1 MIATSMALAPAAAGV
16 PNVSDW
22 LRAGREHYRRGE
34 IRPAIA
40 VFQAG
45 LALAATVSIGV
56 AVDGVADLHAALA
69 NAFML
74 CDDIGSAAENYKAA
88 LRLAP
93 HFVACWCNLGIV
105 HQRSGMT
112 QDAISLYLEAL
123 RRNPG
128 HRPSRTNLVQALAAT
143 RQFAIAR
150 TLLLELLEETPEDAE
165 LRSQLGKVCFEL
177 GDTGEA
183 VAQFE
188 RAVALAPGQAENFYW
203 VGAILQARG
212 ESEAAWAAYA
222 HASRVHPILRRT
234 ATKSPPAFRVLA
246 LFAPFVGNTP
256 VEFLFKDCAYQT
268 SILSLLPGSQ
278 PDVGLLAREADVV
291 VNLVSDADQGAEVL
305 PLATAIARSL
315 GKPVVND
322 PAKIQN
328 TTRDATALALADVEG
343 CRVPRTV
350 RIAAGEGLSDGLD
363 LVFPLLARQAGMH
376 GGDVFEKLDDVAA
389 LAAFLAA
396 HADHDRYV
404 IDYIDYRS
412 ADGFSCSSARKSCP
426 IILRSGTT
434 GSCIAM
440 RRRWRIT
447 PGCRTRRNVSCARPS
462 RSSAHP
468 MTRRCEPFAIASV
481 STISASIAG
490 STAMAISSCS
500 RSTPPCWCTTRTRNF
515 LTRTCTS
522 AGSRSPST
530 GCWRVS
536 REGTDAT
543 VRRTMQTLTPPRCTR
558 TSGSSSSQNGV

>member
-1 MIATSMALAPAAAGV
+1 MALALPVTGT
-16 PNVSDW
+16 PSISDL

-40 VFQAG
+40 VLQAG

-56 AVDGVADLHAALA
+56 VVDGVADLHAALA

-88 LRLAP
+88 LRIAP
-93 HFVACWCNLGIV
+93 HLVACWCNLGIV
-105 HQRSGMT
+105 HQRSGLT

-128 HRPSRTNLVQALAAT
+128 HRPSRTNLVQALVTA
-143 RQFAIAR
+143 RQFAIAK
-150 TLLLELLEETPEDAE
+150 TLLLELLEETPDDAD

-177 GDTGEA
+177 GETDEA

-203 VGAILQARG
+203 VGAIRQARG
-212 ESEAAWAAYA
+212 ELEAARAVYARAA
-222 HASRVHPILRRT
+222 RVHPILRRT

-278 PDVGLLAREADVV
+278 PDIGLLAREADIV

-305 PLATAIARSL
+305 PLALVIARSL

-328 TTRDATALALADVEG
+328 TTRDATARALADVEH

-350 RIAAGEGLSDGLD
+350 RIAAGEGLPDGLD

-389 LAAFLAA
+389 LTAFLAA

-412 ADGFSCSSARKSCP
+412 TGGFFRKYRFLFVGDD
-426 IILRSGTT
+426 IL
-434 GSCIAM
+434 
-440 RRRWRIT
+440 
-447 PGCRTRRNVSCARPS
+447 PY
-462 RSSAHP
+462 HL
-468 MTRRCEPFAIASV
+468 AIADDWKLH
-481 STISASIAG
+481 
-490 STAMAISSCS
+490 
-500 RSTPPCWCTTRTRNF
+500 R
-515 LTRTCTS
+515 
-522 AGSRSPST
+522 
-530 GCWRVS
+530 
-536 REGTDAT
+536 DAT
-543 VRRTMQTLTPPRCTR
+543 EMGRHLWMQEEEERFLRAPEQVFGEAHYEALRVIRDRIGLDYFGIDCALDR
-558 TSGSSSSQNGV
+558 DGRLVVFEVNASMLVHDQNPEFPYKDPYIHRIKVAFDGMLAHLARGN

>member
-1 MIATSMALAPAAAGV
+1 MIATSMALARPATGT
-16 PNVSDW
+16 PSISDM
-22 LRAGREHYRRGE
+22 LRTGREHYRRGE

-88 LRLAP
+88 LRIAP

-105 HQRSGMT
+105 HQRRGQT

-128 HRPSRTNLVQALAAT
+128 HRPSRTNLVQALVAT

-150 TLLLELLEETPEDAE
+150 TLLLELLAEAPEDAE

-177 GDTGEA
+177 GDTREA

-203 VGAILQARG
+203 VGAIRQARG
-212 ESEAAWAAYA
+212 ELEAAQAAYA
-222 HASRVHPILRRT
+222 HAAQVHPILRRP
-234 ATKSPPAFRVLA
+234 AAKSPPAFRTLA

-278 PDVGLLAREADVV
+278 PDIALLAREADIV

-305 PLATAIARSL
+305 PLTLAIARSL

-328 TTRDATALALADVEG
+328 TTRDATARALADVEG

-350 RIAAGEGLSDGLD
+350 RIAAGEGLPDGLD
-363 LVFPLLARQAGMH
+363 LIFPLLARQAGMH
-376 GGDVFEKLDDVAA
+376 GGDAFEKLDDVAA
-389 LAAFLAA
+389 LTAFLAA

-412 ADGFSCSSARKSCP
+412 TDGFFRKYRFLFVGED
-426 IILRSGTT
+426 IL
-434 GSCIAM
+434 
-440 RRRWRIT
+440 
-447 PGCRTRRNVSCARPS
+447 PY
-462 RSSAHP
+462 HL
-468 MTRRCEPFAIASV
+468 AIADDWKLH
-481 STISASIAG
+481 
-490 STAMAISSCS
+490 
-500 RSTPPCWCTTRTRNF
+500 R
-515 LTRTCTS
+515 
-522 AGSRSPST
+522 
-530 GCWRVS
+530 
-536 REGTDAT
+536 DAT
-543 VRRTMQTLTPPRCTR
+543 EMGRHLWMQEEEERFLRAPEQVFGYAQYEALRVIRDRIGLDYFGIDCAVDR
-558 TSGSSSSQNGV
+558 NGHLVVFEVNASMLVHDQNPEFPYKDPYIHRIKVAFDGMLAHLARGN

>member
-1 MIATSMALAPAAAGV
+1 MALPAPAIGAPSA
-16 PNVSDW
+16 SDL

-34 IRPAIA
+34 IRSAIS

-88 LRLAP
+88 LRIAP
-93 HFVACWCNLGIV
+93 HLVACWCNLGIV
-105 HQRSGMT
+105 HQRSGQT

-128 HRPSRTNLVQALAAT
+128 HRPSRTNLVQALVAT

-177 GDTGEA
+177 GETEEA

-203 VGAILQARG
+203 VGAIRQARG
-212 ESEAAWAAYA
+212 ELDAAQAAYA
-222 HASRVHPILRRT
+222 HATQAHPILRRP
-234 ATKSPPAFRVLA
+234 ATSSPPPFRALA

-256 VEFLFKDCAYQT
+256 VEFLFKDCAYET
-268 SILSLLPGSQ
+268 CFLSLLPGSQ
-278 PDVGLLAREADVV
+278 PDIALLAREADVV

-315 GKPVVND
+315 GKAVVND

-343 CRVPRTV
+343 CRVPRTI
-350 RIAAGEGLSDGLD
+350 RIAAGEGLPDVPG
-363 LVFPLLARQAGMH
+363 LVFPLLARRAGMH
-376 GGDVFEKLDDVAA
+376 GGDAFEKLDDAAA
-389 LAAFLAA
+389 LTAFLAA

-412 ADGFSCSSARKSCP
+412 ADGFFRKYRFLF
-426 IILRSGTT
+426 IGEEIL
-434 GSCIAM
+434 
-440 RRRWRIT
+440 
-447 PGCRTRRNVSCARPS
+447 PY
-462 RSSAHP
+462 HL
-468 MTRRCEPFAIASV
+468 AI
-481 STISASIAG
+481 G
-490 STAMAISSCS
+490 DDWKLH
-500 RSTPPCWCTTRTRNF
+500 R
-515 LTRTCTS
+515 
-522 AGSRSPST
+522 
-530 GCWRVS
+530 
-536 REGTDAT
+536 DAT
-543 VRRTMQTLTPPRCTR
+543 EMARHAWMRDEEERFLRAPEQVFGAAHDQALRAIRDRIGLDYFGIDCGLDRDGHLVVFEVNASMLVHDQNPEFPYKDPYIRRIKVAFDGMLARFAQ
-558 TSGSSSSQNGV
+558 GN